1 MLYAVT
7 ASSFPIPITTL
18 SLGFVLLVTR
28 AWAETTMEEATKRAS
43 TPFYGVETRAPLPFT
58 VILK

>member
-1 MLYAVT
+1 MLYAVP

-18 SLGFVLLVTR
+18 SVGFVLPVTR
-28 AWAETTMEEATKRAS
+28 AWAEPTMEEATKRAS
-43 TPFYGVETRAPLPFT
+43 IPFYGVETWAPLPFT